1 MALKFSKLMN
11 VRGDREIRRD
21 GDYDCWYT
29 IEQGLL
35 LALLESGTLSA
46 MQYRLAEEALQ
57 EQRAERARR
66 LIREGSK

>member
-1 MALKFSKLMN
+1 MALKFSKLIN
-11 VRGDREIRRD
+11 IRGNREIRKD
-21 GDYDCWYT
+21 GDYDCWYSL
-29 IEQGLL
+29 EQGLL

-66 LIREGSK
+66 LMKEGAE

>member
-11 VRGDREIRRD
+11 VRGNREIRRD

-29 IEQGLL
+29 LEQGLL

>member
-11 VRGDREIRRD
+11 VRGNREIRSD
-21 GDYDCWYT
+21 GDYDCWYAL
-29 IEQGLL
+29 EQGLL

-66 LIREGSK
+66 LMKEGSE

>member
-1 MALKFSKLMN
+1 MALKFSKLIN
-11 VRGDREIRRD
+11 IRENREIRKD
-21 GDYDCWYT
+21 GDYDCWYSL
-29 IEQGLL
+29 EQGLL

-66 LIREGSK
+66 LMKEGAE

>member
-1 MALKFSKLMN
+1 MALKFSKLIN
-11 VRGDREIRRD
+11 IRGNREIRKD
-21 GDYDCWYT
+21 GDYDCWYSL
-29 IEQGLL
+29 EQGLL

-66 LIREGSK
+66 LMKEGSE